1 MSEPDLT
8 RSEQGLAADFVNELK
23 PMFNGL
29 CAMYVSNRPKHVRN
43 MLRYREKGLMLEE
56 HGDDTEAV
64 VWTFAAMMLAAA
76 VVQVHKQENRT

>member
-1 MSEPDLT
+1 MTEPDLT
-8 RSEQGLAADFVNELK
+8 RSEQGLGTDFVNELE

-43 MLRYREKGLMLEE
+43 MLRYREKGLELAE

-76 VVQVHKQENRT
+76 VVRIQQKEKT